1 MSKKDNKVEIIK
13 LEDDEGYLAYV
24 SKPPN
29 CMSYGKTPEEALRNL
44 QDTIKYWIKTAK
56 ELERIN
62 ISGMCI
68 P

>member
-1 MSKKDNKVEIIK
+1 MAKKNNKIEIMK

-44 QDTIKYWIKTAK
+44 NDTIKYWIKTAK
-56 ELERIN
+56 ELEKVKVI
-62 ISGMCI
+62 
-68 P
+68 

>member
-1 MSKKDNKVEIIK
+1 MAKKNNKIEIMK

-44 QDTIKYWIKTAK
+44 NDTIKYWIKTAK
-56 ELERIN
+56 ELEKVK
-62 ISGMCI
+62 ISKVI
-68 P
+68 

>member
-1 MSKKDNKVEIIK
+1 MAKKNNKIEIMK

-44 QDTIKYWIKTAK
+44 NDAIKYWIETAK
-56 ELERIN
+56 ELEKVKVI
-62 ISGMCI
+62 
-68 P
+68 

>member
-1 MSKKDNKVEIIK
+1 MPKRDNEVKIMK

-44 QDTIKYWIKTAK
+44 NDTIKYLIKTAK
-56 ELERIN
+56 ELEKVK
-62 ISGMCI
+62 ISKVI
-68 P
+68 